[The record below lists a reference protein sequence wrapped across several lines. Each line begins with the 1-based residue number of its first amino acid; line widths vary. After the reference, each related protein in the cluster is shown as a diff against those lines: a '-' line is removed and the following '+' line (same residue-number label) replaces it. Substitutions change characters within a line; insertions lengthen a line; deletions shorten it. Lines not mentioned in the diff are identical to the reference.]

1 MPAILR
7 GTLDDAL
14 EYFNEGAD
22 DGGSFFEVS
31 LVDPMPE
38 AIRVWEKYNR
48 WCIGI
53 SRGGGGE
60 RISETALQQLDR
72 GAVDLFYDIGRTFP
86 LKHGAKD
93 EDKAWNI
100 LKGHNLLYHM
110 TDSARMYGR
119 IQVCVHTLHSYDVFM
134 ICILISDM
142 FLYDMKLSCCDT
154 HAHCAMFRMTLLH
167 TDFTLAVAPLQN
179 SSGDTG
185 EACHTVHTQVF
196 AKLTNRHP
204 GWPGQMLRGL
214 NNRSMGRT
222 LRALTE
228 GAKLTFTIVH
238 NT

>member
-72 GAVDLFYDIGRTFP
+72 DAVDLFYDIGRTFP

-110 TDSARMYGR
+110 TDSARM
-119 IQVCVHTLHSYDVFM
+119 
-134 ICILISDM
+134 
-142 FLYDMKLSCCDT
+142 
-154 HAHCAMFRMTLLH
+154 
-167 TDFTLAVAPLQN
+167 P
-179 SSGDTG
+179 
-185 EACHTVHTQVF
+185 
-196 AKLTNRHP
+196 RHP
-204 GWPGQMLRGL
+204 TFSSCDSLVPAFAFGGK
-214 NNRSMGRT
+214 NRSRDVTSVSVEKLMTSPVDSRRRRSPPPIFGRT
-222 LRALTE
+222 
-228 GAKLTFTIVH
+228 
-238 NT
+238 